1 MPLSFWIFKTTSPD
15 LIVLKTEYTH
25 TWNSCKVSFPQT
37 FTDQTTPGLATTNW
51 SRALH
56 TQKYAHCC
64 TESPN
69 DSQNPE
75 CHESLQA
82 CVKVLIGR
90 LCLSLFV
97 FNKHSSGRNIFWDL
111 CYPKSSPQTNSTG
124 ILWDLV
130 RNGKQR
136 LQPNQLNPKLQL
148 NENLGWSLHTLNLRS
163 YEVWGRFHQ
172 ISLCRLEAHVH
183 SHSLYS

>member
-25 TWNSCKVSFPQT
+25 TWNNCKVSFPQT

-64 TESPN
+64 TESPILTPRT
-69 DSQNPE
+69 PE

-97 FNKHSSGRNIFWDL
+97 LISTPQEGTFSEIFATQRAALRPTVRASCGILLEMVNKGSS
-111 CYPKSSPQTNSTG
+111 QTNW
-124 ILWDLV
+124 I
-130 RNGKQR
+130 R
-136 LQPNQLNPKLQL
+136 
-148 NENLGWSLHTLNLRS
+148 
-163 YEVWGRFHQ
+163 
-172 ISLCRLEAHVH
+172 ISKWMRTSGDPYTH
-183 SHSLYS
+183 